1 MPRADLT
8 RPESGRESRLDIY
21 RYRMKYK
28 SLLIRI
34 PPDLHGE
41 LSPSRTPSA
50 QVFCASPIPLQR
62 ARDLGGAFAHAFCAP
77 VLRISDAVRVW
88 NNAEEA

>member
-1 MPRADLT
+1 
-8 RPESGRESRLDIY
+8 
-21 RYRMKYK
+21 MKYK

-41 LSPSRTPSA
+41 LSPSRTPFGAGLLRISDTA
-50 QVFCASPIPLQR
+50 PACARPR
-62 ARDLGGAFAHAFCAP
+62 GAFAHAFCAP